1 MERVKSAIKKEEYFK
16 DVESVRKAA
25 SWIKINLTE
34 DEITAWR
41 QLRNPLAHG
50 RFDLDYGSP
59 TDIQDKL
66 NQAARVANIVNKFV
80 LAIIGYEGIYRDYSS
95 VNYPTC
101 DFRLVA

>member
-1 MERVKSAIKKEEYFK
+1 LERVKSAIKKEEYFK